1 MIFDK
6 ELFEQLAKE
15 AVGASRPRKAYDLR
29 DSEDEVASVRIEV
42 GSHTPGVIV
51 EIGRYHSF
59 EATDELEVA
68 CGVKTSCFQP
78 MKDEDII
85 KK

>member
-1 MIFDK
+1 MILDK

-29 DSEDEVASVRIEV
+29 DSEDEVAFVRIEI

-51 EIGRYHSF
+51 EMGRYHSF
-59 EATDELEVA
+59 EATDEQEVA
-68 CGVKTSCFQP
+68 CGVKTGCFQP
-78 MKDEDII
+78 IKDEDII